1 MADLT
6 PHQQKIVG
14 RYYDNFEGIKLQR
27 LSEMATEIYLSE
39 GKKLDRL
46 WKQVGEILTALK
58 VPQTRIDHILAQK
71 NPAMIPDLV
80 AELGRKLGK

>member
-58 VPQTRIDHILAQK
+58 VPQTRIDLILAQK